1 MVTALALFSGSLASR
16 VAARVVQ
23 CSPAV
28 DKIFLLYFRSPF
40 FEEVDGLRELVRD
53 EWPGV
58 VFRTQSL
65 KNDYRRL
72 VNILPGQPFSLS
84 RSCLSCR
91 TLMLSRAI
99 RFMQRL
105 KADFIVTGELMDNH
119 GLSEQEM
126 ERITEDLGIS
136 GFVVRPLSAR
146 LLPET
151 IPERKGWVDRDL
163 LGSLRA
169 GENDKQEV
177 LLDWGTELGLDAE
190 NELGFYPRC
199 KLTVTGFGKRLE
211 NLFAEEEFTLNTLK
225 LLEFSIY
232 YKRFPDVKIV
242 LAIDEEEKRKL
253 QTYFLPQDL
262 RVYMPTHA
270 GPMTLVR
277 TNWANKSK
285 GEVEEILSLAA
296 RITVTHSNVA
306 HLGGVPVSYRFEND
320 DETQQL
326 NVIPFSSPKEID
338 KTCFSY
344 PVSSAMY
351 EPMSASIVE
360 KPTK

>member
-1 MVTALALFSGSLASR
+1 VVTALALFSGSLASR
-16 VAARVVQ
+16 VAARLVQ
-23 CSPAV
+23 RSPAV
-28 DKIFLLYFRSPF
+28 DSVFLLYFRSPF
-40 FEEVDGLRELVRD
+40 FEEADGLRELVRD
-53 EWPGV
+53 EWPGT

-72 VNILPGQPFSLS
+72 VNILPGQSFSLS

-99 RFMQRL
+99 RFSQRL
-105 KADFIVTGELMDNH
+105 KADFIVTGEVKDNH
-119 GLSEQEM
+119 GLSDREM

-136 GFVVRPLSAR
+136 GFVLRPLSAK

-151 IPERKGWVDRDL
+151 MPELKGWVDRNS

-169 GENDKQEV
+169 GEADEQKG
-177 LLDWGTELGLDAE
+177 LIDWGRKLGLDAE

-199 KLTVTGFGKRLE
+199 KLTLPGFGKRLE
-211 NLFAEEEFTLNTLK
+211 NLFAEDEFTLNTLK
-225 LLEFSIY
+225 LLEFSVY

-242 LAIDEEEKRKL
+242 LATDEEEKRKL

-262 RVYMPTHA
+262 RVYLPTHP

-277 TNWANKSK
+277 TNWSSKSER
-285 GEVEEILSLAA
+285 EVEEIISLAA
-296 RITVTHSNVA
+296 RITATHSNAA
-306 HLGGVPVSYRFEND
+306 HLAGVLVSYRFEND

-326 NVIPFSSPKEID
+326 NVIPFDSSKEIN

-344 PVSSAMY
+344 QVSSEMY
-351 EPMSASIVE
+351 EPMSSVVE
-360 KPTK
+360 KPAK